1 MLSRMHTSFLVDAA
15 TRKIVSNYGACTWQF
30 KAVRGCTSALPWSF
44 LQNMQARLLLL
55 VWRQMI
61 VVACPKKGSSNG
73 DENNGKDIPQVTMFV
88 NATNP
93 KPHCRSVGAFTEAS
107 TFGNSSFWPFAQFQ
121 LMPGVDV
128 KKGLRLQAKT
138 DYVTI
143 LWYHV
148 AKWTRLMTSLALSR
162 TASLNLWLLVLGGPT
177 ASWRSCACDLIGELP
192 PSWVRHDLLLLKW
205 KHHSRFCAS
214 QQVQFTE

>member
-1 MLSRMHTSFLVDAA
+1 MLS
-15 TRKIVSNYGACTWQF
+15 GALKFTTGLYIRHIQCYDVHW
-30 KAVRGCTSALPWSF
+30 K
-44 LQNMQARLLLL
+44 
-55 VWRQMI
+55 
-61 VVACPKKGSSNG
+61 
-73 DENNGKDIPQVTMFV
+73 EQVTMFV

-93 KPHCRSVGAFTEAS
+93 KPQFRSVGAFTEAS
-107 TFGNSSFWPFAQFQ
+107 TFGNSSFSPSAQFQ

-128 KKGLRLQAKT
+128 KEGLRLKAKT

-148 AKWTRLMTSLALSR
+148 TKWTRLMTSLALSR

-192 PSWVRHDLLLLKW
+192 PSFVRHLLLLKW
-205 KHHSRFCAS
+205 KHQSRFCAS